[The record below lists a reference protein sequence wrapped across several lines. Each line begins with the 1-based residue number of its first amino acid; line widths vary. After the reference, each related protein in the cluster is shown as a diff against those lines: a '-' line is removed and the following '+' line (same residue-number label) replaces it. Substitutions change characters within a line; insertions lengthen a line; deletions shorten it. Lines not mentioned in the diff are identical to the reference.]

1 MSVGSGYLFVYDP
14 SVGGRRLSYSPVCA
28 DGAIHVRLKADF
40 DVVSG
45 FEDKLTYL
53 VTLLANAAYGSL
65 SGSCRSFDEFASAL
79 SKSREFAM
87 VMDAVREAFP
97 EAAGI
102 RIAPA
107 IRSEGIGDG
116 ICLGDADEAALGE
129 LSRRFGAGGISEYLF
144 DDGVYLMRRKRGMGI
159 PDRNA
164 KFARKALR
172 KSKARSKAGPKIVR
186 KSLWGM

>member
-14 SVGGRRLSYSPVCA
+14 SVGGRSLSYSPVCA
-28 DGAIHVRLKADF
+28 DGMIHVRLKADF

-65 SGSCRSFDEFASAL
+65 SGGCRSFGEFADAL

-87 VMDAVREAFP
+87 VTASVREAFP

-107 IRSEGIGDG
+107 IRSCGIGDG
-116 ICLGDADEAALGE
+116 ICLGDVDEGGLAE
-129 LSRRFGAGGISEYLF
+129 LSRRFGAGGLSEYLL
-144 DDGVYLMRRKRGMGI
+144 DDGVYLMRRKRGMGV

-172 KSKARSKAGPKIVR
+172 KSKAKGKSGPKVIR